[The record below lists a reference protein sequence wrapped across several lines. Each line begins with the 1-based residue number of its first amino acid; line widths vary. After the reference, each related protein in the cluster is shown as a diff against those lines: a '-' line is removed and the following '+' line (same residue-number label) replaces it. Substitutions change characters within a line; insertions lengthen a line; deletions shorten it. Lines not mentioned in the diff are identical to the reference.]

1 MTPNQ
6 LFTTG
11 MLALRQSNHIAL
23 DFYECIDE
31 NYGIDEEGMGE
42 PDDEG
47 ISIPRSTICLSE
59 EQNSQL
65 HQQINAMAD
74 DRNFGID
81 LYQQVVVYLEN
92 IT

>member
-11 MLALRQSNHIAL
+11 MLALHQSNHTAAL
-23 DFYECIDE
+23 DFYEHIDK

-42 PDDEG
+42 EDEG
-47 ISIPRSTICLSE
+47 VSIPCSTISLSE

-65 HQQINAMAD
+65 HHQINPMAD

-81 LYQQVVVYLEN
+81 LYQQVVIFLDN
-92 IT
+92 II